1 MNAPTEHGQVPRT
14 DVAVIGG
21 GMVGLTLG
29 HALARGGLNAAVID
43 REPPTLHTD
52 AGYDGRAS
60 AIAYGSRRILEGLDL
75 WSGLA
80 GEACAINDIRVSDGA
95 SRLFL
100 HYDHA
105 EIGDQ
110 PLGHIVEN
118 TAIRRVLIGAV
129 GQTPELS
136 HLAPVAAVAVT
147 YEGAAATVTLAD
159 GRAVRAGLVVAA
171 DGRASPTRAAAGI
184 AVTERHYGQTG
195 IVCTVSH
202 DRPHRNVA
210 HERFLSAGPFALLPM
225 SGLAEHP
232 HRSSIVWTESNELAP
247 AMLALSDGAF
257 SAEMT
262 RRFGDTL
269 GQLQVI
275 GRRWSYPLG
284 LLHAAAYVR
293 PRLAL
298 VGDAAH
304 AIHPIAGQGLNLGL
318 RDVAALAE
326 VLVDAHR
333 LGLDLGSPI
342 VLERYERWRRVD
354 AVTLIAVTDGLN
366 RLFSN
371 DMAPVRLMRDLGL
384 ATVNRLPGLKRLFM
398 RHAMG
403 TVGALPRLVRGKR
416 L

>member
-1 MNAPTEHGQVPRT
+1 MSAQGEHSRVLRV
-14 DVAVIGG
+14 DAAIIGG

-29 HALARGGLNAAVID
+29 QALALAGLDVVVID
-43 REPPTLHTD
+43 REPPELRAD
-52 AGYDGRAS
+52 SRYDGRAS
-60 AIAYGSRRILEGLDL
+60 AIAHGSRRVLEGLGL
-75 WSGLA
+75 WQGLA
-80 GEACAINDIRVSDGA
+80 DSACAINDIRVSDGE

-100 HYDHA
+100 HYDHT

-129 GQTPELS
+129 DRPPGLK
-136 HLAPVAAVAVT
+136 HLAPATAVAVN
-147 YEGAAATVTLAD
+147 YGGATAAVTLAD
-159 GRAVRAGLVVAA
+159 GRVVRASVVVAA
-171 DGRASPTRAAAGI
+171 DGRASPTRTAAGI
-184 AVTERHYGQTG
+184 AATERLYGQAG
-195 IVCTVSH
+195 IVCTVGH
-202 DRPHRNVA
+202 ERPHRNVA
-210 HERFLSAGPFALLPM
+210 HERFLPAGPFALLPM
-225 SGLAEHP
+225 TGLPRDP
-232 HRSSIVWTESNELAP
+232 HRSSIVWTERSDLAP
-247 AMLALSDGAF
+247 AMLALSDEAF
-257 SAEMT
+257 GAEMT

-269 GQLQVI
+269 GPLRVI
-275 GRRWSYPLG
+275 GQRWSYPLG
-284 LLHAAAYVR
+284 LLHATAYVR

-326 VLVDAHR
+326 VLADAYR

-342 VLERYERWRRVD
+342 VLERYEAWRRVD
-354 AVTLIAVTDGLN
+354 ATTLIAVTDGLN

-371 DMAPVRLMRDLGL
+371 DVAPLRLTRDFGL
-384 ATVNRLPGLKRLFM
+384 AAVNRLPGLKRLFM

-403 TVGALPRLVRGKR
+403 TVGDLPRLARGER